1 MSLQTTNPPSCLKG
15 PSHQILDFMFG
26 SIKLCKSLSM
36 TVHGFVTIFF
46 LTFVGILKDIFLN
59 SFVKELTNFANFPWK
74 PSVLE
79 AQVSYKRIP
88 KAATPSRSTY
98 NNRFLKA
105 TKNIKKKSA

>member
-1 MSLQTTNPPSCLKG
+1 
-15 PSHQILDFMFG
+15 MF
-26 SIKLCKSLSM
+26 
-36 TVHGFVTIFF
+36 VA
-46 LTFVGILKDIFLN
+46 ILKDIFLN

-88 KAATPSRSTY
+88 KAATPSSSTY

-105 TKNIKKKSA
+105 TKNIKKKSAYNCNPSDFKKSFNMGYTRSL